1 MIFPVVSGSRLIVS
15 VIGYG
20 APILLL
26 TIMLVQSEYLVKENT
41 IYTLLDG
48 NNNTLDLFNGA
59 L

>member
-26 TIMLVQSEYLVKENT
+26 TIMLVPSEYLVKENT